1 MNKRKL
7 ASLEI
12 TNDKGFI
19 FPVMSFIDSL
29 VQRHTAIDASRY
41 QQIRFVAL
49 EVLKQRIENSYPG
62 SKGEIFVEL
71 YIVGDFFEIS
81 VRDKGIP
88 GWQDFSFDKS
98 GIAENKKDLRNY
110 MISLYVDEIGM
121 EKLGSEG
128 QRVFVRKKILN
139 PLNFVKPEPY
149 EETAILD
156 TNITIRPV
164 VTEADVIEAIRCIY
178 AEYGYS
184 YSYERLY
191 YVNSFMALIK
201 SGEIMS
207 FLAVNDHGQ
216 TAGHFLLAFSDL
228 YKNMPEVS
236 TVVVKKEF
244 RGLGLFAKFMDY
256 CDKVGK
262 EHGFRAL
269 MGQPVTF
276 HPMSQKAFLRAGYTA
291 TSLLMSYINPEIESE
306 YNKDGERLGL
316 SVSVKILDKDAYSK
330 IYVPKEIKDFAQK
343 IYSRL
348 GMKYDLCQ
356 SCEKDDFTEMS
367 AETSTALKMSKIIVR
382 KAGEDLEEEFR
393 QAIMDAIKKK
403 SEMIELVLCL
413 NSKSCAYAYEI
424 AKKCDFSLSGIIP
437 GAEKGDYIIMQ
448 MLLGDKI
455 DYDKLVLVGEF
466 EELRSDIVNIVKC
479 GKEEK

>member
-1 MNKRKL
+1 MKKRKL

-62 SKGEIFVEL
+62 SEGEIFVEL
-71 YIVGDFFEIS
+71 YIVDDFFEIS

-98 GIAENKKDLRNY
+98 TISENKKDLRNY
-110 MISLYVDEIGM
+110 MISIYVDEIGM
-121 EKLGSEG
+121 EKLGNNG

-139 PLNFVKPEPY
+139 PLNFVEPEPY
-149 EETAILD
+149 EETAVLD

-191 YVNSFMALIK
+191 YVNSFMTLIK
-201 SGEIMS
+201 SKEIMS

-236 TVVVKKEF
+236 TVVIKKEF

-256 CDKVGK
+256 CDEVGK
-262 EHGFRAL
+262 QQGFRAL
-269 MGQPVTF
+269 MGQPVTY

-306 YNKDGERLGL
+306 YNKGGERLGL
-316 SVSVKILDKDAYSK
+316 SVSVKVLDKDSLST
-330 IYVPKEIKDFAQK
+330 IYVPEEIKGFVQK
-343 IYSRL
+343 IYERL

-356 SCEKDDFTEMS
+356 SDEKDDFTEMS
-367 AETSTALKMSKIIVR
+367 AETSTALKMSKFIVR
-382 KAGEDLEEEFR
+382 SAGNDIEKEFR
-393 QAIMDAIKKK
+393 QAIMDAIKQK

-413 NSKSCAYAYEI
+413 NSKSCAYAYEV
-424 AKKCDFSLSGIIP
+424 AKKCEFSLSGIIP
-437 GAEKGDYIIMQ
+437 GAENGDYIIMQ
-448 MLLGDKI
+448 MLLGDKM

-466 EELRSDIVNIVKC
+466 EELRNDIVNISGYDK
-479 GKEEK
+479 KEK